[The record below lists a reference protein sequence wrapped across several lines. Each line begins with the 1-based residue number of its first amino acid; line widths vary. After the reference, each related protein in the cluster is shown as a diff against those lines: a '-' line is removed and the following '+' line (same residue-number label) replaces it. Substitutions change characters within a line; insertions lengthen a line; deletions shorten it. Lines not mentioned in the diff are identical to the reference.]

1 MSLVMRLVHF
11 WLYRYTLQA
20 STFQMAVLLQFN
32 VADTWTV
39 AQLEENTQIKQD
51 FLIQVCILH

>member
-1 MSLVMRLVHF
+1 
-11 WLYRYTLQA
+11 
-20 STFQMAVLLQFN
+20 MAVLLQFN

-51 FLIQVCILH
+51 FLIQVCYFLH